1 MPRCSKP
8 PELSLSAAFDSAPY
22 GVAVVDSNALILYV
36 NKKTES
42 ILGSDAAELA
52 GKDLARLLALHQK
65 AEKPSPSDSELPIAQ
80 TLRTGENSGEVALTL
95 SALDHKRRFIRISAV
110 SWKTDNDIHGAIVY
124 LVDETA
130 RHDADEGR
138 RASEANLLE
147 FVRNSPEPAVIHS
160 NGEVIVANPV
170 AAKALGY
177 DSPED
182 LVGRH
187 MIELTH
193 PDDRVAVRERVSKML
208 RTRNPVP
215 LREERF
221 LRRDGS
227 TFVAEVIA
235 LPVMLSGLV
244 SILVWGRDLTQQRQ
258 ADVERLQLLAEQTRL
273 REEAQQRAAEV
284 EGILDNMLTG
294 LFVCDTAGRI
304 TLTNPLGAQMLGC
317 RSELEVVGLTLSEL
331 VERFDL
337 RHVDSTPLTVEEFA
351 LTRALA
357 GETVAL
363 QDTGVEP
370 MGTQGERFFRSSA
383 GPIRNASGDVVAAA
397 QVFRDITDVV
407 EFNRLKDQFLR
418 VVAHELKTP
427 VAIMKGYTELLTR
440 NPEAARRIDAV
451 AAIQRGADRIDHIV
465 TDMASLSGLLQ
476 GNMKLDLEPLQFDA
490 VVLEVAHRIEQDL
503 KRHRLALD
511 VAPVRV
517 VGDYAR
523 LEQVVF
529 HLVDNAVRYSP
540 KGGLVSIVV
549 RHDDDKAIF
558 TVTDQGV
565 GIPEDKQR
573 HIYKRF
579 FRAHTDTPYDYGG
592 LGIGLAMSKELV
604 ELHGGRMWFESQEG
618 SGSTFALELPSES
631 VR

>member
-1 MPRCSKP
+1 MPQCSKP

-22 GVAVVDSNALILYV
+22 GVAVVDENALIVYV
-36 NKKTES
+36 NKETEA
-42 ILGSDAAELA
+42 ILGSDAAGLA
-52 GKDLARLLALHQK
+52 GTDLIRLLDLE
-65 AEKPSPSDSELPIAQ
+65 EKPGEPLLPAAERPIRRA
-80 TLRTGENSGEVALTL
+80 LRTGQNSRDVTVTF
-95 SALDHKRRFIRISAV
+95 SALDRCHRFIRISAV
-110 SWKTDNDIHGAIVY
+110 AWKTDDGAHGAIVY
-124 LVDETA
+124 LFDETA
-130 RHDADEGR
+130 QHDADEGR
-138 RASEANLLE
+138 RASEANLLK
-147 FVRNSPEPAVIHS
+147 FIKNAPEPAVIHTD
-160 NGEVIVANPV
+160 GVVVHANAI
-170 AAKALGY
+170 AARALGF
-177 DSPED
+177 DTPTQLIGENLLD
-182 LVGRH
+182 
-187 MIELTH
+187 LTH
-193 PDDRVAVRERVSKML
+193 PDDRETVRERVSTML
-208 RTRNPVP
+208 RTQNPVP

-227 TFVAEVIA
+227 IFTAEVFAI
-235 LPVMLSGLV
+235 PIMLSGRV
-244 SILVWGRDLTQQRQ
+244 AILVWGRDLTQRRK
-258 ADVERLQLLAEQTRL
+258 ADAERLRLLAEQTKL

-294 LFVCDTAGRI
+294 LFVCDTEGRI

-317 RSELEVVGLTLSEL
+317 RSVLEVVGLTLSEL

-357 GETVAL
+357 GETVSL

-370 MGTQGERFFRSSA
+370 VGTQGERFFRSSA

-427 VAIMKGYTELLTR
+427 VAIMKGYTDLLAR
-440 NPEAARRIDAV
+440 NPDAARRVDAL

-490 VVLEVAHRIEQDL
+490 LVRDVAQKIEHDL

-511 VAPVRV
+511 IEPVRV

-523 LEQVVF
+523 LEQVIF

-540 KGGLVSIVV
+540 KGGLVSISVS
-549 RHDDDKAIF
+549 HNDGKASF
-558 TVTDQGV
+558 AVTDQGV

-579 FRAHTDTPYDYGG
+579 YRAHTDTPYDYGG
-592 LGIGLAMSKELV
+592 LGIGLAISKELV
-604 ELHGGRMWFESQEG
+604 ELHGGRMWFESKEG
-618 SGSTFALELPSES
+618 SGSTFALELPVEPAQ
-631 VR
+631 